1 FATIYGQGASAL
13 AQNLGITRQ
22 AAQKYI
28 DHYFE
33 NYSGVKA
40 WIDRTIEQAKRET
53 SVRTLAGRIRYVPEI
68 TSSNGAVAA
77 GAQRAAVNTVI
88 QGGSADI
95 IKKAMLSA
103 RKLLEREQAEMVM
116 QVHDELV
123 FEVPEQD
130 AARLAPLLRE
140 AMEKAQQL
148 RVPLAADLKSGR
160 NWQDMQPLPRE
171 AEAKA

>member
-1 FATIYGQGASAL
+1 
-13 AQNLGITRQ
+13 
-22 AAQKYI
+22 
-28 DHYFE
+28 
-33 NYSGVKA
+33 
-40 WIDRTIEQAKRET
+40 
-53 SVRTLAGRIRYVPEI
+53 
-68 TSSNGAVAA
+68 
-77 GAQRAAVNTVI
+77 
-88 QGGSADI
+88 
-95 IKKAMLSA
+95 
-103 RKLLEREQAEMVM
+103 MVM